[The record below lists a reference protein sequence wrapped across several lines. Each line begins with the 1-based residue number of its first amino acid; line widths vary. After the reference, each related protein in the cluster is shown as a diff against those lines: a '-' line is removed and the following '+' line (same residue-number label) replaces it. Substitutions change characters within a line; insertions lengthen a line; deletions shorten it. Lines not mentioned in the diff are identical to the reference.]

1 MFIGKIVKSDSHIN
15 YVCQIYGHREVEV
28 EPGPAD
34 YAFGRFVRIGLRSE
48 QPEDPHS
55 DLNFALGISHEPKTY
70 AVGVIYD
77 TILLNPAFGSLGP
90 RLSNE
95 TQVELFSPDYISE
108 KAVLIY
114 VMVLGILEQRVHPGG
129 QAEFFS
135 TMHGV
140 PLLSLELGSEIETMT
155 DAEVRAFHFFSDQP
169 EPGKRAYL
177 HMGYLPHIIAQ
188 RNSLLPM
195 VTLRIIDPNAR
206 ARTRF
211 RPVGITKGPGETT
224 HEYTFVSRDDE
235 QVLKNGEYVYYE
247 LSESGD
253 DGLSETWEPSQR
265 AFSRRVLG
273 RIIKRVPLQLYPDTF
288 LAEPEI
294 SPTEVA
300 AMVGYDARANELF

>member
-15 YVCQIYGHREVEV
+15 YVCQIYGPREVEI

-34 YAFGRFVRIGLRSE
+34 YAFGRFVRVAVRSN
-48 QPEDPHS
+48 QGDDPNTTL
-55 DLNFALGISHEPKTY
+55 DFALGIRQEPVTY

-114 VMVLGILEQRVHPGG
+114 VMVLGMMEQRPAVAGT
-129 QAEFFS
+129 ADVLS

-155 DAEVRAFHFFSDQP
+155 DEEVRAFHFFSD
-169 EPGKRAYL
+169 PGTAGPDNQNPYL

-188 RNSLLPM
+188 RSSLLPM
-195 VTLRIIDPNAR
+195 VTLRIIDQLERLFPHNLALLSIVKR
-206 ARTRF
+206 NFAWRLK
-211 RPVGITKGPGETT
+211 VETT
-224 HEYTFVSRDDE
+224 
-235 QVLKNGEYVYYE
+235 G
-247 LSESGD
+247 
-253 DGLSETWEPSQR
+253 
-265 AFSRRVLG
+265 
-273 RIIKRVPLQLYPDTF
+273 
-288 LAEPEI
+288 
-294 SPTEVA
+294 
-300 AMVGYDARANELF
+300 

>member
-15 YVCQIYGHREVEV
+15 YVCQIYGPREVEV
-28 EPGPAD
+28 EPGPPD
-34 YAFGRFVRIGLRSE
+34 YAFGRFVRVAVRSS
-48 QPEDPHS
+48 QSDDP
-55 DLNFALGISHEPKTY
+55 DNTLDFALGISQEPVTY

-114 VMVLGILEQRVHPGG
+114 IMVLGMVELHPSASGPASIL
-129 QAEFFS
+129 S

-155 DAEVRAFHFFSDQP
+155 DEEVRAFHFFHDPTGSDTQTP
-169 EPGKRAYL
+169 YL

-195 VTLRIIDPNAR
+195 VTLRIIDQLERLFPQSLALLSIVKRNFAWR
-206 ARTRF
+206 LK
-211 RPVGITKGPGETT
+211 VETT
-224 HEYTFVSRDDE
+224 
-235 QVLKNGEYVYYE
+235 G
-247 LSESGD
+247 
-253 DGLSETWEPSQR
+253 
-265 AFSRRVLG
+265 
-273 RIIKRVPLQLYPDTF
+273 
-288 LAEPEI
+288 
-294 SPTEVA
+294 
-300 AMVGYDARANELF
+300 

>member
-15 YVCQIYGHREVEV
+15 YVCQIYGPREVEV

-48 QPEDPHS
+48 QPDDPHS

-114 VMVLGILEQRVHPGG
+114 VMV
-129 QAEFFS
+129 FFS

-195 VTLRIIDPNAR
+195 VTLRIIDQLERLFPQNL
-206 ARTRF
+206 
-211 RPVGITKGPGETT
+211 P
-224 HEYTFVSRDDE
+224 
-235 QVLKNGEYVYYE
+235 L
-247 LSESGD
+247 LSI
-253 DGLSETWEPSQR
+253 
-265 AFSRRVLG
+265 V
-273 RIIKRVPLQLYPDTF
+273 KRNF
-288 LAEPEI
+288 A
-294 SPTEVA
+294 
-300 AMVGYDARANELF
+300 YD